1 MSAHEEPETDFD
13 KEELPEGVVLK
24 EHSYDGIREYDQRLP
39 RWWMIT
45 LLGAILFSIIYW
57 TVYDPDAEYTGD
69 EKTQLEA
76 RLAEIQAARLAN
88 SIDVTDDA
96 LFWEMADSE
105 QFVLAGKETYDNNC
119 ATCHGTDLQGGIGF
133 NLVDAEWVH
142 GSQPS
147 AIYITIDEGIPDKGM
162 QAWGSLL
169 GQKRIAE
176 VVAYILEQNPNLRA
190 Q

>member
-1 MSAHEEPETDFD
+1 MSEHDEPETDFD
-13 KEELPEGVVLK
+13 KETLPDGVVLK

-45 LLGAILFSIIYW
+45 LLGAILFAIVYW
-57 TVYDPDAEYTGD
+57 TVYDPDAAYVGD
-69 EKTQLEA
+69 EKEQLEA
-76 RLAEIQAARLAN
+76 RLAEIKAAKLAN
-88 SIDVTDDA
+88 SIDVTNDT

-105 QFVLAGKETYDNNC
+105 QFIVAGKETYNANC
-119 ATCHGTDLQGGIGF
+119 AACHGTDLQGGIGF
-133 NLVDAEWVH
+133 NLVDSEWVH

-147 AIYITIDEGIPDKGM
+147 AIYTTIYDGVPEKGM

-176 VVAYILEQNPNLRA
+176 VVAYVLEQNPDLRP